1 MIDKPFKLPY
11 SNSMDIKKADV
22 SRHIYTVDEL
32 TRSIKL
38 ILEENL
44 GDIWVK
50 GEVSNC
56 RRAASGHIYLTLKDG
71 KSVVRAVLFR
81 GYQSGIKFEI
91 EDGLNVIA
99 HGKVS
104 VFERRGEYQIIIDFI
119 EPEGLG
125 ALQLAFEQLKK
136 KLAEEGL
143 FDDAHKKPIP
153 PFPETVG
160 IVTSPTGAAI
170 RDILNVI
177 DRRYSGVHIV
187 VYPTLVQGTEAAQSI
202 AGAIEKANERDEVE
216 VLIVGRGGGST
227 EDLWPFNEEV
237 VARAIYKSH
246 IPVISAVGHEIDFTI
261 SDFVADLRAPT
272 PSAAA
277 ELVVQN
283 KVELISQL
291 KGLTIRLLQAVQN
304 MMQLKAEMLSRYTPD
319 ALRNSVDKILR
330 EKQLVLDDLE
340 KMLSIR
346 MADIL
351 KKTRA
356 AFEKMVGE
364 LNVLSPLN
372 TLSRGYAIITKTRD
386 KKPVFSV
393 SGLEKDEEIKSTLKD
408 GTIFSTVRRTEKGMP
423 RGMHGV

>member
-187 VYPTLVQGTEAAQSI
+187 CLLYTSPSP
-202 AGAIEKANERDEVE
+202 RD
-216 VLIVGRGGGST
+216 LST
-227 EDLWPFNEEV
+227 SRMP
-237 VARAIYKSH
+237 S
-246 IPVISAVGHEIDFTI
+246 SA
-261 SDFVADLRAPT
+261 
-272 PSAAA
+272 
-277 ELVVQN
+277 
-283 KVELISQL
+283 
-291 KGLTIRLLQAVQN
+291 
-304 MMQLKAEMLSRYTPD
+304 
-319 ALRNSVDKILR
+319 
-330 EKQLVLDDLE
+330 
-340 KMLSIR
+340 
-346 MADIL
+346 
-351 KKTRA
+351 
-356 AFEKMVGE
+356 
-364 LNVLSPLN
+364 
-372 TLSRGYAIITKTRD
+372 
-386 KKPVFSV
+386 
-393 SGLEKDEEIKSTLKD
+393 
-408 GTIFSTVRRTEKGMP
+408 
-423 RGMHGV
+423 

>member
-291 KGLTIRLLQAVQN
+291 KGLTVRLLQAVQN

-423 RGMHGV
+423 RGMHCV

>member
-177 DRRYSGVHIV
+177 DRRYSGVHII

-291 KGLTIRLLQAVQN
+291 KGLTVRLLQAVQN

>member
-56 RRAASGHIYLTLKDG
+56 RRAASGHIYFTLKDD
-71 KSVVRAVLFR
+71 KSVVRAVLFK

-91 EDGLNVIA
+91 EDGLTVIA
-99 HGKVS
+99 HGNVS

-143 FDDAHKKPIP
+143 FDESHKKPIP

-160 IVTSPTGAAI
+160 VVTSPTGAAI

-177 DRRYSGVHIV
+177 GRRYSGVHII

-216 VLIVGRGGGST
+216 VLIAGRGGGST

-277 ELVVQN
+277 ELVVRN

-291 KGLTIRLLQAVQN
+291 KGLTVRLLQAVQN
-304 MMQLKAEMLSRYTPD
+304 MMQLKAEILSRYTPD

-393 SGLEKDEEIKSTLKD
+393 SGLEKNEEIKSTLKD
-408 GTIFSTVRRTEKGMP
+408 GAIFSTVRRTEKGMP
-423 RGMHGV
+423 KGMRGV

>member
-291 KGLTIRLLQAVQN
+291 KGLTVRLLQAVQN